1 MPNDL
6 PVKFIFQIVIYKMEK
21 KRAGNTAQEFK
32 AHTGPAEDLSSVPC
46 TYIKCLTA
54 TCDSS
59 FRDLMLSSVLQGHQ
73 NSYIPQNRNAPIH
86 IKTTELKNKR
96 ENNSVYE

>member
-1 MPNDL
+1 MLYDL
-6 PVKFIFQIVIYKMEK
+6 PVKFIFQTVIYKMEK
-21 KRAGNTAQEFK
+21 KRAGNPAQEFK
-32 AHTGPAEDLSSVPC
+32 AWTGPVEDLSSVPC

-73 NSYIPQNRNAPIH
+73 NSYIPQHRNASIH
-86 IKTTELKNKR
+86 IKTIDLKNKK
-96 ENNSVYE
+96 ENNSVNE